1 MSTYLHP
8 RRERR
13 RHGESNTMI
22 LGIGLLSLAMRREV
36 SEVLG
41 LSDDEMT
48 RVVAPEPEAEM
59 GGRSAI
65 TAR

>member
-1 MSTYLHP
+1 
-8 RRERR
+8 
-13 RHGESNTMI
+13 MI
-22 LGIGLLSLAMRREV
+22 LGIGLMSFAMRREV